1 MSNLAAVKNP
11 GGIFF
16 RVFDEKQKV
25 VYFKIIVM
33 SYIYVVINGHE
44 ITWS

>member
-11 GGIFF
+11 GGFFF
-16 RVFDEKQKV
+16 RAFDEKQKV

-33 SYIYVVINGHE
+33 SYFYVVINRHE
-44 ITWS
+44 IT

>member
-1 MSNLAAVKNP
+1 M
-11 GGIFF
+11 
-16 RVFDEKQKV
+16 FDEKQKV

-44 ITWS
+44 IT